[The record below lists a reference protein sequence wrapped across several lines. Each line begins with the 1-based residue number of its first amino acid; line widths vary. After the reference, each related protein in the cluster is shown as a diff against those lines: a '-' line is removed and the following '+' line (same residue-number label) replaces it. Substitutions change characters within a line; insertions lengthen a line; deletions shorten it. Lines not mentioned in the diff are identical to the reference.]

1 MLFLTRREKFIGIIL
16 IILAALV
23 IACGIG
29 SKGADGKWFQ
39 NSDVSTWFNSWGKAT
54 EIVQTVD
61 TNEDEQQP
69 GTSITIEEN
78 NGAEQSGNAAETPAV
93 GDQNADNSTENNG
106 SVQNVETVEGE
117 TGDNGNGETTSEDV
131 PV

>member
-1 MLFLTRREKFIGIIL
+1 MLFLTKREKITFLTL
-16 IILAALV
+16 IILVGLV

-39 NSDVSTWFNSWGKAT
+39 NSNVATWFDSWGKGT

-61 TNEDEQQP
+61 QNQDEEQAGTNITVADE
-69 GTSITIEEN
+69 TN
-78 NGAEQSGNAAETPAV
+78 NNSGNAAETPAA

-117 TGDNGNGETTSEDV
+117 TVDNDNGETTSEDV